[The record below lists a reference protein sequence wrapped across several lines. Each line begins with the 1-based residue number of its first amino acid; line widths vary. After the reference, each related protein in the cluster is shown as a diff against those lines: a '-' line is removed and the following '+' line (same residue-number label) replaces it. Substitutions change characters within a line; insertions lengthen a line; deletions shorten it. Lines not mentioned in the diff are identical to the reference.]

1 MRHADHG
8 DQYRV
13 IVAADDSRVP
23 DWPNIDWT

>member
-23 DWPNIDWT
+23 DWPVVCV